1 MNIVNQTNLPGQ
13 IYQVKAN
20 TPILL
25 NDPQSFWL
33 VQSGSVAIF
42 AVKVDQGVVK
52 GTRRYLYSCDS
63 QEAMFGSVAHSGN
76 SGGISYQLLAIPI
89 GKTELRKINE
99 ADFQE
104 LFAHSKFQVLDW
116 IEIWLKKLD
125 QALIQVTSPKI
136 KVKANILGRF
146 SLMNGQT
153 FKTNARSLV
162 WLKLQSGYLR
172 WRGFPE
178 ILLTSATA
186 IVPLNNN
193 TWLEADG
200 VAQLEL
206 KSSET
211 ISNLDDLILGISQLH
226 QYYLYCFHLQEK
238 QDQVEEPEH
247 LDLPGQIC
255 QVKASEP
262 ILLND
267 PQSLWVVQ
275 SGSIAIFAVTV
286 NQGVIEGTRRYL
298 CSCDLQEAMFGNLT
312 HSSNSSGSSSQLI
325 AVPIGNTKLRKI
337 SGADLQELFAR
348 YKSQVLGWIEIWLT
362 KLDKALTQVSSPKIQ
377 IKANIAGRF
386 SLTDSQTFQTDTELV
401 WLKLQSGY
409 LRWRGFSELLLTSTT
424 AIVPLNHNTW
434 LEADGAV
441 QLELKSGE
449 TISSLDDLILGVD
462 QLHQYYLYCFQLQ
475 EKQDQGEELER
486 LKAQKN
492 LNLQVASEAFGELA
506 APLMPQQDYL
516 YLEGA
521 PLLVAA
527 GAVGK
532 ALGVTICPPAKSE
545 DLARIKEP
553 LEAIARASRL
563 RMRQVL
569 LEDDWWQQDCGP
581 LVAYTKSDRLPIALL
596 PTAGNRYLLFDPIGK
611 TKIAVNEQMAAA
623 ISSKAYMF
631 YRSFPN
637 KVLQLFD
644 ISRFALFGR
653 QKDLLL
659 IVAMGIS
666 STLLG
671 MLTPFTTSILIDSA
685 IPDSD
690 RGLLWQ
696 IGLGL
701 IIAAIATAL
710 FRLTQ
715 GLSLLRVETASDA
728 STQAAVWDRLLNLPI
743 SFFRQY
749 TTGDL
754 QSRVNSVTSIR
765 RQLGGNTLINLIT
778 GCFALLNLALL
789 FYYSIKLALVAL
801 AVSLLIVVVTS
812 ISGSILVQ
820 KVHPLLEM
828 EGNIFGHVVQLIN
841 GIAKLHVAGA
851 EERAFASWSKSYRQQ
866 IKLELST
873 QYIEDAVAL
882 FNTVMPTITSGI
894 LYWFTIKM
902 LTDPEASAAST
913 LTVGSFLAFNTAFST
928 FIKGATDVSNTV
940 TDVLQVLPQW
950 KRARPITQAVSEV
963 DLTKADPGK
972 LMGKITLD
980 RISFRYQA
988 DGALILNDVTIK
1000 AEPGEFIA
1008 LVGSSGSGK
1017 STLLRLILGFESPEE
1032 GKVYFDGQDLSG
1044 LNINAVRRQL
1054 GVVLQN
1060 GKIMSGSIFDNLSG
1074 GAQVTLDEA
1083 WAAAKMSGFAEDISA
1098 MPMGMHTVIS
1108 EGGGNLSGGQRQRL
1122 IIAKALI
1129 LKPNILLFDE
1139 ATSALDNRTQA
1150 IVSKNLDTLKVT
1162 RVVIAHRLS
1171 TIQNADRIYVLS
1183 GGSVIQQGNFEELSN
1198 CEGLFADLIRRQ
1210 LVEN

>member
-13 IYQVKAN
+13 IYQAQAN

-25 NDPQSFWL
+25 NDPQSFWV

-76 SGGISYQLLAIPI
+76 SSGISYQLLAIPI
-89 GKTELRKINE
+89 GKTELRKING

-125 QALIQVTSPKI
+125 QALTQVTSPKI

-146 SLMNGQT
+146 SLMNSQT
-153 FKTNARSLV
+153 FKTNASSLV
-162 WLKLQSGYLR
+162 WLKVQSGYLR

-206 KSSET
+206 KSSDT

-238 QDQVEEPEH
+238 QDQVEEPEQ
-247 LDLPGQIC
+247 LDLPGQIY

-298 CSCDLQEAMFGNLT
+298 CSCHLQEAMFGNVT

-337 SGADLQELFAR
+337 SGADFQELFAR
-348 YKSQVLGWIEIWLT
+348 YKSQVLGWIEIWLK

-409 LRWRGFSELLLTSTT
+409 LRWRGFPELLLTSTT
-424 AIVPLNHNTW
+424 AIVPLNNNTW

-441 QLELKSGE
+441 QLELKSSE
-449 TISSLDDLILGVD
+449 TISSLDDLISGVS

-659 IVAMGIS
+659 IMAMGIS

-671 MLTPFTTSILIDSA
+671 MLTPFTTSILIDNA

-882 FNTVMPTITSGI
+882 FNTIMPTITSGI

-940 TDVLQVLPQW
+940 TDALQVLPQW

-972 LMGKITLD
+972 LMGGITLD

-1017 STLLRLILGFESPEE
+1017 STLLRLILGFESPED

-1044 LNINAVRRQL
+1044 LDINAVRRQL

-1183 GGSVIQQGNFEELSN
+1183 GGSVVQQGNFEELSN